1 MFIHFYFENLFIL
14 GRIKDNFKN
23 VNVKNECE
31 RILKPLNKIVRKYR
45 FGEVFVFVHNY
56 LF

>member
-1 MFIHFYFENLFIL
+1 MFCDIMFIHFYFKNLFIV

-31 RILKPLNKIVRKYR
+31 RILKPLNKIV
-45 FGEVFVFVHNY
+45 
-56 LF
+56 